1 LQRDPPASG
10 RSRQEVT
17 GRAAVAQREVEARGS
32 PTGGQSRG
40 SRGRRRLS
48 ALDRYTKGGNV
59 ADEDED
65 VEEGEEGAHKDSE
78 EEEGGILSGD
88 EEEEE
93 RTGAV
98 LSLEEVS
105 YDRDVKV
112 RIDGFLFRSKI
123 LSSIIVSCSRF

>member
-1 LQRDPPASG
+1 M
-10 RSRQEVT
+10 T
-17 GRAAVAQREVEARGS
+17 GKAAFAQREVAARGS

-40 SRGRRRLS
+40 SRGRRRIS
-48 ALDRYTKGGNV
+48 ALERYTKGDNV

-112 RIDGFLFRSKI
+112 RVTALIKY
-123 LSSIIVSCSRF
+123 SSTSSMIVASSDFQGEDQ

>member
-1 LQRDPPASG
+1 MTD
-10 RSRQEVT
+10 
-17 GRAAVAQREVEARGS
+17 RAAVAQREVEARGS
-32 PTGGQSRG
+32 PTGGQPRN
-40 SRGRRRLS
+40 SRGRRRVS
-48 ALDRYTKGGNV
+48 ALERYPKGDNV

-65 VEEGEEGAHKDSE
+65 VEEGEEVAHKDS

-88 EEEEE
+88 EEEEEE

-112 RIDGFLFRSKI
+112 RITAFCLNQKSCPQL
-123 LSSIIVSCSRF
+123 LSAAAG